1 MWSGR
6 GSSHSAGAH
15 LFSPGIENAHSIHK
29 IYKSNNYILAS
40 HLELLTVTAET
51 AAHRGTADWDEVLED
66 HVPVSFAG
74 LLKWLA
80 FMGGFQQ
87 LEQEDED
94 VGKFK
99 QGLSTLFKVFNNKGK
114 IKESFEDL
122 IDTTVAAVIA
132 IIAKKVDEEDEV
144 ILENQGKVVNIMI
157 EIMVKIAGA
166 NFVGAA
172 LERYL
177 EEFKP
182 NDADESAESPKLP
195 SPKLAACLNM
205 TALVKSDNKAVVIE
219 LIENIARKELE
230 VEEDSEEENNSERDF
245 LKQVQIVAS
254 DMI

>member
-1 MWSGR
+1 M
-6 GSSHSAGAH
+6 A
-15 LFSPGIENAHSIHK
+15 
-29 IYKSNNYILAS
+29 
-40 HLELLTVTAET
+40 AET
-51 AAHRGTADWDEVLED
+51 AVHRGTADWAEVLED

-99 QGLSTLFKVFNNKGK
+99 QRLSTLFKVFNNKGK

-122 IDTTVAAVIA
+122 IDTTVHAVIA

-205 TALVKSDNKAVVIE
+205 TALVKSDNKAVVVE
-219 LIENIARKELE
+219 FIENIAKKELK

-245 LKQVQIVAS
+245 LKQVKIVAS
-254 DMI
+254 DMLATLRTVV

>member
-1 MWSGR
+1 M
-6 GSSHSAGAH
+6 
-15 LFSPGIENAHSIHK
+15 
-29 IYKSNNYILAS
+29 
-40 HLELLTVTAET
+40 
-51 AAHRGTADWDEVLED
+51 LED

-114 IKESFEDL
+114 SKESFEDL

-144 ILENQGKVVNIMI
+144 LLENQGKVVNTMT
-157 EIMVKIAGA
+157 ETMVKVAGA

-182 NDADESAESPKLP
+182 NDADESAEIPKLP

-205 TALVKSDNKAVVIE
+205 TALVKSDNKAVVVE
-219 LIENIARKELE
+219 LIENIAKKELE
-230 VEEDSEEENNSERDF
+230 VEEDNEEENNSERDF
-245 LKQVQIVAS
+245 LKQVQMVAS
-254 DMI
+254 DLK

>member
-1 MWSGR
+1 M
-6 GSSHSAGAH
+6 A
-15 LFSPGIENAHSIHK
+15 
-29 IYKSNNYILAS
+29 
-40 HLELLTVTAET
+40 AET
-51 AAHRGTADWDEVLED
+51 AAHRGTADWAEVLED

-114 IKESFEDL
+114 SKESFEDL

-144 ILENQGKVVNIMI
+144 LLENQGKVVNTMT
-157 EIMVKIAGA
+157 ETMVKVAGA

-182 NDADESAESPKLP
+182 EDADESEESPKLP

-205 TALVKSDNKAVVIE
+205 TALVKSDNKAAVVE
-219 LIENIARKELE
+219 LIENIAKKELE
-230 VEEDSEEENNSERDF
+230 VEEDNEEENNSEKDF
-245 LKQVQIVAS
+245 LKQVQMVAS
-254 DMI
+254 DMK

>member
-1 MWSGR
+1 M
-6 GSSHSAGAH
+6 A
-15 LFSPGIENAHSIHK
+15 
-29 IYKSNNYILAS
+29 
-40 HLELLTVTAET
+40 AET
-51 AAHRGTADWDEVLED
+51 AAHRGTADWAEVLED

-87 LEQEDED
+87 LEQEDEV

-114 IKESFEDL
+114 SKESFEDL

-144 ILENQGKVVNIMI
+144 LLENQGKVVNTMTETMI
-157 EIMVKIAGA
+157 KVAGA

-172 LERYL
+172 LQRYL

-182 NDADESAESPKLP
+182 EDAVEIPKLP

-205 TALVKSDNKAVVIE
+205 TALVKSDNKAAVIE
-219 LIENIARKELE
+219 LIENIAKKELE
-230 VEEDSEEENNSERDF
+230 VEEDNEEENNSEKDF
-245 LKQVQIVAS
+245 LKQVQMVAS
-254 DMI
+254 DMK

>member
-1 MWSGR
+1 MS
-6 GSSHSAGAH
+6 
-15 LFSPGIENAHSIHK
+15 
-29 IYKSNNYILAS
+29 YNYILAS

-51 AAHRGTADWDEVLED
+51 AAHRGTADWAEVLED

-99 QGLSTLFKVFNNKGK
+99 QGLSTLLKVFNNKGK

-122 IDTTVAAVIA
+122 IDTTVHAVIA

-144 ILENQGKVVNIMI
+144 ILENQGKVVIIMI
-157 EIMVKIAGA
+157 ETMVKIAGA

-177 EEFKP
+177 EDFKP
-182 NDADESAESPKLP
+182 NDADESAEIPKLP

-205 TALVKSDNKAVVIE
+205 TALVKSDNKAVVIK
-219 LIENIARKELE
+219 LIENIAWKELE
-230 VEEDSEEENNSERDF
+230 DEEDSEEENNSERDF